1 MEKKDKKILFFS
13 LSGLGIILSVL
24 IFLRL
29 LYIGQA
35 IYFSYVLV
43 FDVLALMMGIS
54 FFVSGKEK
62 TINLFFNAKTGALIL
77 IAIPVLISFQ
87 KVSGDVVKTMGV
99 IRWTEEFSTS
109 IRPSLRSTLFGIMLI
124 TSILVRNGNK
134 NIKGI
139 LSYLIIAFDIM
150 FVSSFL
156 NILCTNDPWPIPF
169 LTIDNQ
175 TFLIFAILIS
185 WVGIS
190 AVSGIM
196 WIVVFI
202 LGITELTK
210 IESAMGFVAVVYLI
224 CAFLSILAQLTFFK
238 INFSFKEEFMNKAA
252 KKIKGDI
259 SATGKVINNIANPVS
274 TVLPEIEDKE

>member
-54 FFVSGKEK
+54 FFISGKEK